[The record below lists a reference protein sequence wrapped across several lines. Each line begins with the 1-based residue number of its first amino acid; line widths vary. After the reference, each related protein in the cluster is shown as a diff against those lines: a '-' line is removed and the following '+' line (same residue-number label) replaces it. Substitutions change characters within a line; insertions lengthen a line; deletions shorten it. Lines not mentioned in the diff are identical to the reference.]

1 MDQENKTPMGEDN
14 QENFED
20 KILRIIKAGIGA
32 VAETVEKSKDAIS
45 DFASKENV
53 HNLANKGEQTLE
65 QVKTFGAG
73 AIEKVKKTWSEA
85 DIMGMVK
92 SKSEKLRKLAQEVH
106 ELPDAEREAF
116 NDLLAH
122 MDKHGVSQED
132 AQEDVEDKE
141 ATDARQGGD
150 PHEEPPQS

>member
-53 HNLANKGEQTLE
+53 ENHANKGEQTLGN
-65 QVKTFGAG
+65 VKTFGLG
-73 AIEKVKKTWSEA
+73 QIENV
-85 DIMGMVK
+85 
-92 SKSEKLRKLAQEVH
+92 
-106 ELPDAEREAF
+106 
-116 NDLLAH
+116 
-122 MDKHGVSQED
+122 
-132 AQEDVEDKE
+132 
-141 ATDARQGGD
+141 RQA
-150 PHEEPPQS
+150 

>member
-53 HNLANKGEQTLE
+53 HNLATRAAALKG
-65 QVKTFGAG
+65 KTGAG
-73 AIEKVKKTWSEA
+73 AIEKVKKTWSKR
-85 DIMGMVK
+85 ISWVW
-92 SKSEKLRKLAQEVH
+92 
-106 ELPDAEREAF
+106 
-116 NDLLAH
+116 
-122 MDKHGVSQED
+122 
-132 AQEDVEDKE
+132 
-141 ATDARQGGD
+141 
-150 PHEEPPQS
+150 